1 MRSIDETWGAA
12 VRILIIEDEFLV
24 ADYLEQIVREMG
36 HEDVFVAYDLATGM
50 KLLDAI
56 SPDFAILDVNV
67 GEALVFPLAAELLHR
82 KIPFVFSTAKPE
94 NSFPDEWRRHPIVP
108 KPVETKRLV
117 AAMSALG
124 FGATKTS
131 N

>member
-1 MRSIDETWGAA
+1 MR
-12 VRILIIEDEFLV
+12 VLIIEDEFLI

-36 HEDVFVAYDLATGM
+36 HEEVFVANDLATGLS
-50 KLLDAI
+50 LLDAI

-67 GEALVFPLAAELLHR
+67 GQVLVFPLAAELSQR

-94 NSFPDEWRRHPIVP
+94 NSFPNEWRNYPIVP
-108 KPVETKRLV
+108 KPIETKRLV
-117 AAMSALG
+117 AAMAALG
-124 FGATKTS
+124 ISHAKTS